1 MKRIAT
7 RVTALALSLLL
18 LLGALPAPVRADEA
32 AEAASYRAGVF
43 QRYEDYA
50 YGANNDFPL
59 RNTANYAYCAWADDI
74 ESRSGAEKAILWAT
88 HKLLGKE
95 LNTDAYINYLTK
107 ILAMQERG
115 FTETLSAQAEYTAK
129 ANAVQQAIQ
138 LGSVSFSA
146 VLDMGVLEKAAKTLK
161 SLGAGIDL
169 IKSASATVSNVSQAL
184 VLLHFSESY
193 EQKLALLEAI
203 RDNTDDKAL
212 KEAAEALI
220 GTATLE
226 FSYFVEQFAQNAFGD
241 YASFTLNLN
250 GAYDFSELLEMAA
263 TELADKFEPWAK
275 FVLTGGKDMAVARL
289 AALPKAA
296 LYGVGKFAAAASY
309 IKAGFS
315 IGGAVMALFFADDV
329 ELFRE
334 MKAMDVTGNALSAA
348 LEQLSDTID
357 NSDGDEKYAAI
368 RDLVAAGQGLC
379 YVRLRGEYCA
389 VESIRGKAAAPDN
402 LDEIFG
408 RTTDLLNRCHNAL
421 ARIFPEGE
429 RQVIVTVDEE
439 NTVEAAAETSI
450 ARIQVYVS
458 DNPETGEKITAS
470 EALTTLYAD
479 AATDRDNAIA
489 QGRRYASGYPY
500 DYTLKLFDAYAT
512 SGALSLQFM
521 ASAYLGGA
529 HPMSSR
535 FTYTFDLET
544 GALLTLADL
553 IDDENAQAKDSL
565 INAFTQALRSEMPD
579 LPDPA
584 GNIRSVFDGTQTQT
598 YWYLTRDG
606 LAITFP
612 PYAIAAYGAGYI
624 TALVPY
630 NALYGLV
637 DAAWL
642 PPDRSSQSFPAACSF
657 YPQAEA
663 ISCGDYT
670 NFYGTESAFGVSAD
684 GDALD
689 VIAGEGYTSAY
700 STYRNNVLFYANFL
714 TASDFVWL
722 PEIEAQTYIIEHIQ
736 KVDLQS
742 EGTPLATLYTVEN
755 GSFLEETVQ
764 LTQ

>member
-1 MKRIAT
+1 MNRIAK
-7 RVTALALSLLL
+7 RLTALALSLLL
-18 LLGALPAPVRADEA
+18 LLSTWPAPVHAEEV
-32 AEAASYRAGVF
+32 AEAEAYRTGVF
-43 QRYEDYA
+43 QRYEDYY
-50 YGANNDFPL
+50 YGVNNDLHL

-74 ESRSGAEKAILWAT
+74 ESRSGVEKAFLWAT

-95 LNTDAYINYLTK
+95 LDTDAYISYLSK

-129 ANAVQQAIQ
+129 ANAVQQALQ

-146 VLDMGVLEKAAKTLK
+146 VLDMGLLEKAAKTLK
-161 SLGAGIDL
+161 SLDAGIDL
-169 IKSASATVSNVSQAL
+169 IQNASATVANVSQAL

-203 RDNTDDKAL
+203 RDNTEDKAL

-226 FSYFVEQFAQNAFGD
+226 FSYFVEQLGKNAFGD

-309 IKAGFS
+309 VKAGFA

-334 MKAMDVTGNALSAA
+334 MKAMDVTGDALSAA
-348 LEQLSDTID
+348 LLKLSDTIE
-357 NSDGDEKYAAI
+357 NCDGDEKYTAI

-389 VESIRGKAAAPDN
+389 VESIRGKDTAPEN
-402 LDEIFG
+402 LDEVFN
-408 RTTDLLNRCHNAL
+408 RTTDLLNRCYNAL
-421 ARIFPEGE
+421 ARIFPAGE
-429 RQVIVTVDEE
+429 QQVIVTVDEE
-439 NTVEAAAETSI
+439 NTAEAAAETSI
-450 ARIQVYVS
+450 ARIRVHMPG
-458 DNPETGEKITAS
+458 NPEIAEKITS
-470 EALTTLYAD
+470 SDVLTSLYAD
-479 AATDRDNAIA
+479 AATDRDNAID

-544 GALLTLADL
+544 GALLTLEDL
-553 IDDENAQAKDSL
+553 IDSENAQAKDSL

-584 GNIRSVFDGTQTQT
+584 GNIRSVFDGSQTQT
-598 YWYLTRDG
+598 YWYFTRDG

-630 NALYGLV
+630 DALYGLV

-642 PPDRSSQSFPAACSF
+642 PPDRSSQSFPASCSF
-657 YPQAEA
+657 YPREEA
-663 ISCGDYT
+663 IGCGDYT

-684 GDALD
+684 GDALN
-689 VIAGEGYTSAY
+689 VIAGKGYSSAY
-700 STYRNNVLFYANFL
+700 STYRENVLFYANFL
-714 TASDFVWL
+714 TASDLVWL
-722 PEIEAQTYIIEHIQ
+722 PETETQTYIVERILKQ
-736 KVDLQS
+736 DVSS
-742 EGTPLATLYTVEN
+742 EGEPFATLYTVQN
-755 GSFLEETVQ
+755 GSVQETDVT